1 MKILYITPTFQHPR
15 LRGPQ
20 RHYYFIRELSRR
32 HQITLLSLTKSP
44 IIPDAM
50 DEMRGYTEQIYTFN
64 ANGASGSVLHKAV
77 GVLPGIGKRLKT
89 YLQHRRGVSEMK
101 NTLERI
107 ARERSF
113 DLVLF
118 HGKPVFR
125 VIESLN
131 SLPIVVDFCDA
142 TSMRYASKI
151 RETGFFSSPL
161 LLLRY
166 LRIKHV
172 EKKLLR
178 KTKHLAFI
186 SSRDRGAV
194 AGAEAGTRI
203 IPLGI
208 DLDFWKR
215 SSSTQPE
222 QNCIIFTG
230 VMDYQPNAE
239 AALFLIQKILP
250 RLKEMMPDVELLI
263 VGRNPTAEL
272 TEIARRDSKITV
284 TGFVENLRPYLERAM
299 VYVAPVY
306 VASGTQNKVVE
317 ALAMQVPVVTT
328 PVVRDGLRVDEKID
342 PPVHVADTA
351 DAFAQQ
357 IALLLKSSKDREL
370 LMEQGRRYVE
380 NHFNWQRSALILE
393 EMCEA
398 AIEQRS

>member
-1 MKILYITPTFQHPR
+1 MKILYITPTFQHPK

-44 IIPDAM
+44 IIPEAL
-50 DEMRGYTEQIYTFN
+50 DEMRGYTERVYTFS
-64 ANGASGSVLHKAV
+64 ANGASGSLMHKAA
-77 GVLPGIGKRLKT
+77 GVLPGLGKSLKA
-89 YLQHRRGVSEMK
+89 YLQHRRGVSDMK
-101 NTLERI
+101 NAFERI
-107 ARERSF
+107 TRENSF

-125 VIESLN
+125 VIEDLD
-131 SLPIVVDFCDA
+131 SLPIVIDFCDA
-142 TSMRYASKI
+142 TSMRYAARI
-151 RETGFFSSPL
+151 RETGLFSLPL

-166 LRIKHV
+166 LHVKQV

-178 KTKHLAFI
+178 KTQHLAFI
-186 SSRDRGAV
+186 SSRDRSAV

-215 SSSTQPE
+215 TSTTPQA
-222 QNCIIFTG
+222 NCIIFTG
-230 VMDYQPNAE
+230 VMDYQPNAD
-239 AALFLIQKILP
+239 AALYLVREILP
-250 RLKEMMPDVELLI
+250 RLREMIPDVELLI
-263 VGRNPTAEL
+263 AGRNPTADL

-284 TGFVENLRPYLERAM
+284 TGFVEDLRPYLERAM
-299 VYVAPVY
+299 VYVAPVR

-328 PVVRDGLRVDEKID
+328 PVVRDGLRVDERID
-342 PPVHVADTA
+342 PPVRVADTA
-351 DAFAQQ
+351 DAFVQQ
-357 IALLLKSSKDREL
+357 IVFLLKNGKDREL
-370 LMEQGRRYVE
+370 FMEQSRRYVE
-380 NHFNWQRSALILE
+380 NHFNWQRSARILE

-398 AIEQRS
+398 AVEKKS

>member
-15 LRGPQ
+15 MRGPS

-32 HQITLLSLTKSP
+32 HKITLLSLTKSSVVP
-44 IIPDAM
+44 EAM
-50 DEMRGYTEQIYTFN
+50 AEMRGYTEQIYTFN
-64 ANGASGSVLHKAV
+64 ANGASGSMMHKAV
-77 GVLPGIGKRLKT
+77 GVLPGIGERLKA

-101 NTLERI
+101 ETLERI

-125 VIESLN
+125 VIEDWD

-161 LLLRY
+161 LMLRY
-166 LRIKHV
+166 LRVKHV
-172 EKKLLR
+172 EKKLLK

-186 SSRDRGAV
+186 SSRDRSAV

-215 SSSTQPE
+215 SAAQPE
-222 QNCIIFTG
+222 PNCIVFTG

-239 AALFLIQKILP
+239 AALFLIQKVLP
-250 RLKEMMPDVELLI
+250 RLREMMPDAELLI

-272 TEIARRDSKITV
+272 TEIARHDSKIIV
-284 TGFVENLRPYLERAM
+284 TGFVDDLRPYLERAM
-299 VYVAPVY
+299 VYAAPVH

-328 PVVRDGLRVDEKID
+328 PVVSDGLRVDEKID
-342 PPVHVADTA
+342 PPVCVADTA
-351 DAFAQQ
+351 EAFVQQ
-357 IALLLKSSKDREL
+357 IVFLLKSSKDREQ
-370 LMEQGRRYVE
+370 LMEQGRQYVE
-380 NHFNWQRSALILE
+380 NHFNWQRSAQILE

-398 AIEQRS
+398 AIKNE